1 MSNQENILMM
11 DGNGN
16 MKNSNGNIIAKGVM
30 IKAGLRLST
39 PSIED
44 LVKRIESLE
53 KQLASMQLTSCELDV
68 INKELRKNA
77 LLIENLKLTLTST
90 KDKI

>member
-1 MSNQENILMM
+1 MSNKS
-11 DGNGN
+11 GNFKGEIN
-16 MKNSNGNIIAKGVM
+16 VGEMKGDKMN
-30 IKAGLRLST
+30 
-39 PSIED
+39 E
-44 LVKRIESLE
+44 LVKRIEVLE

-90 KDKI
+90 KDKL